1 MRRVR
6 GLGPAAPGTQGVPCR
21 LQPAPGASLMR
32 VKPLITN
39 ANPVPDAAHGTLSA
53 RAADELATLVGPDGT
68 PPPAAPRRSPR
79 RGYLMAAVA
88 CGAAVAVG
96 AVTLLSLPGDPA
108 GPSGHQAARSSGPAG
123 AGEGTDGG
131 LSADEPYFGST
142 AELER
147 AAHVI
152 VRARLG
158 SGHEETG
165 GGVRTTVATAK
176 VVATAKGETPGDAI
190 RVSYTTPGSGPETAG
205 LSAGKEYVLL
215 LDKGEGGDYVLVNTT
230 QGWYEVEGGAAV
242 AAKDNGVALSPAVR
256 KALRLAPRG
265 R

>member
-1 MRRVR
+1 
-6 GLGPAAPGTQGVPCR
+6 
-21 LQPAPGASLMR
+21 MR

-39 ANPVPDAAHGTLSA
+39 ANPVPDTTHETLSA

-68 PPPAAPRRSPR
+68 PPPAAPRRAPR
-79 RGYLMAAVA
+79 RGSLMTAMACVA
-88 CGAAVAVG
+88 TVAIG
-96 AVTLLSLPGDPA
+96 AVTVFSLQSDPA
-108 GPSGHQAARSSGPAG
+108 GPGGHQAGRSSEPAG

-131 LSADEPYFGST
+131 ISADEPYFDST
-142 AELER
+142 AKLEG
-147 AAHVI
+147 AATVI

-165 GGVRTTVATAK
+165 DGVRTTVATAK

-190 RVSYTTPGSGPETAG
+190 RLSYTTPGSGPETAS
-205 LSAGKEYVLL
+205 LTAGKEYVLL
-215 LDKGEGGDYVLVNTT
+215 LDKGEGGSYVLVNTT

-242 AAKDNGVALSPAVR
+242 AAKDNGVALSPGVR
-256 KALRLAPRG
+256 KALRLAARG